1 MKRLLALLLVMGGCS
16 SNTTDITVPN
26 TVAVKSPAVVH
37 IEDVKT
43 VDSAQTEERN
53 DLLYLIN
60 SETPF
65 TGIVVGKYQNGQK
78 EWESNYKNGKEDGK
92 ATNWYESG
100 QKEIEGAHKNGKA
113 EGPHTQWHDN
123 GQKEAEGAYKD
134 GKLEG
139 KWTLWYP
146 NGKKEAEETYKN
158 GKPDGPYIDWYDN
171 GQKRREGTSKGGK
184 PLTGKHWDEE
194 GNEIKE

>member
-1 MKRLLALLLVMGGCS
+1 MKRLLGLLLMVAGCS
-16 SNTTDITVPN
+16 TNTAEVTASN
-26 TVAVKSPAVVH
+26 TVAAKSSASLH
-37 IEDVKT
+37 IEEERT

-53 DLLYLIN
+53 GLLYLIQ

-65 TGIVVGKYQNGQK
+65 TGTVVGRYQNGQK

-92 ATNWYESG
+92 GTNWYESG
-100 QKEIEGAHKNGKA
+100 QKEIEGAHKDGKA

-123 GQKEAEGAYKD
+123 GQKEAEGTYKD
-134 GKLEG
+134 GKAEG

-146 NGKKEAEETYKN
+146 NGQKEAEEHYKN
-158 GKPDGPYIDWYDN
+158 GKPDGPYIEWYDN
-171 GQKRREGTSKGGK
+171 GQKRREGTSQNGE

-194 GNEIKE
+194 GNEIN